1 MSSFTNALIT
11 EHQLDGMFRAD
22 LAFSFQ
28 LIYGNASPS
37 VDIKKND
44 LSDLASVP
52 WYLQWLV
59 PKTGKYDQA
68 AFVHDKLYGRHA
80 VNCEQ
85 MWIRIDREY
94 ADKIFYLAMQVLDVA
109 PWRAKAMYYAVRT
122 FGKSR
127 WNVSKEFVPPSLCI
141 DMKLPELSGP

>member
-1 MSSFTNALIT
+1 MSSFTNALIV
-11 EHQLDGMFRAD
+11 EHQLDGMFRND
-22 LAFSFQ
+22 RFFSFQ

-37 VDIKKND
+37 VDIERDD
-44 LSDLASVP
+44 LSDLASIP
-52 WYLQWLV
+52 RLLQWLV

-80 VNCEQ
+80 VNCDGA
-85 MWIRIDREY
+85 WVRIDQEY

-109 PWRAKAMYYAVRT
+109 PWRAKAMYYAVRF

-127 WNVSKEFVPPSLCI
+127 WNASRAWVPTSLCI
-141 DMKLPELSGP
+141 NAKLPELSGP